1 MRHLCVLFTH
11 LRRANLKVELPKC
24 QFQMNVQMCQ
34 IGRNCRK
41 KVTLD
46 QMSKLRTK
54 EEVQQ
59 FLGLHGR
66 ILPDIEPSLLYL
78 HMIRKVHL

>member
-1 MRHLCVLFTH
+1 MCFVHPSKKGKPQSRTSQV
-11 LRRANLKVELPKC
+11 PIS
-24 QFQMNVQMCQ
+24 NVQMCQ

-46 QMSKLRTK
+46 QMSKLCTK

-78 HMIRKVHL
+78 HMIRKAHL